1 MPPKRFR
8 NPDLASTPQRQCS
21 PRATH
26 LQRGPPQG
34 EKSSDFLKR
43 SIFFL
48 KPSARIQRIGA
59 DFGYRFL
66 WRPLLLAFF
75 ATLNAAFFPAGDVL
89 LLFVV
94 VGCVLFLR
102 GLPLLRLSLVLLVEN
117 HIRKIC
123 ARLRVLLFL
132 YNFFLRKTSFST
144 EKLGEELP
152 LGLSLALLV
161 ENYIRESCARFACYF
176 FYAIFSLGKLR
187 FPRIKL
193 HKKSKTPTGFYF
205 SEKIYAEREGIG
217 RKLSS
222 SLFLIYCNFA
232 KIFSCI

>member
-1 MPPKRFR
+1 MIDGEIGANLEKQNGIFQETPNNVENAAQTKPEHHH

-34 EKSSDFLKR
+34 EKSPDFLKR

-94 VGCVLFLR
+94 VGCVLFFAR
-102 GLPLLRLSLVLLVEN
+102 IAALRLSLVLLVEN
-117 HIRKIC
+117 HIRKSC

-132 YNFFLRKTSFST
+132 YNFFLRKTSFPT
-144 EKLGEELP
+144 EKLGEGLP
-152 LGLSLALLV
+152 LLRLSLALLV
-161 ENYIRESCARFACYF
+161 ENYIFGKATPASRATF
-176 FYAIFSLGKLR
+176 FMQ
-187 FPRIKL
+187 
-193 HKKSKTPTGFYF
+193 FYP
-205 SEKIYAEREGIG
+205 
-217 RKLSS
+217 
-222 SLFLIYCNFA
+222 
-232 KIFSCI
+232 

>member
-34 EKSSDFLKR
+34 EKSPDFLKR

-117 HIRKIC
+117 HIRKSC

-132 YNFFLRKTSFST
+132 CNFILRKTSFST
-144 EKLGEELP
+144 D
-152 LGLSLALLV
+152 
-161 ENYIRESCARFACYF
+161 
-176 FYAIFSLGKLR
+176 
-187 FPRIKL
+187 
-193 HKKSKTPTGFYF
+193 
-205 SEKIYAEREGIG
+205 KIA
-217 RKLSS
+217 
-222 SLFLIYCNFA
+222 
-232 KIFSCI
+232 

>member
-34 EKSSDFLKR
+34 EKSPDFLKR

-102 GLPLLRLSLVLLVEN
+102 GLPLLRLSL
-117 HIRKIC
+117 
-123 ARLRVLLFL
+123 
-132 YNFFLRKTSFST
+132 
-144 EKLGEELP
+144 
-152 LGLSLALLV
+152 ALLV

-176 FYAIFSLGKLR
+176 FYATFPLGKLR
-187 FPRIKL
+187 FPRKKL
-193 HKKSKTPTGFYF
+193 GEGLPLCGFPLF
-205 SEKIYAEREGIG
+205 SLWKITFGKVAPASRATFFMQFYP
-217 RKLSS
+217 
-222 SLFLIYCNFA
+222 
-232 KIFSCI
+232 

>member
-34 EKSSDFLKR
+34 EKSPDFLKR
-43 SIFFL
+43 SIFSL

-94 VGCVLFLR
+94 VGCVLFFCADCR
-102 GLPLLRLSLVLLVEN
+102 FCGFPLLSLW
-117 HIRKIC
+117 KITFGKV
-123 ARLRVLLFL
+123 APA
-132 YNFFLRKTSFST
+132 Y
-144 EKLGEELP
+144 
-152 LGLSLALLV
+152 
-161 ENYIRESCARFACYF
+161 ACYF

-187 FPRIKL
+187 FPRKKL
-193 HKKSKTPTGFYF
+193 GGIAAFAAFPCSPCGKSHFRKSCARFRVLLFLCNFSLRKTSIST
-205 SEKIYAEREGIG
+205 EKIA
-217 RKLSS
+217 
-222 SLFLIYCNFA
+222 
-232 KIFSCI
+232 

>member
-34 EKSSDFLKR
+34 EKSPDFLKR

-94 VGCVLFLR
+94 VGCVLFFCADCRFAAFPCSPCGKSHSKKLR
-102 GLPLLRLSLVLLVEN
+102 PLRVLLFLYNFFLRKTSFPTEKLGEGLPLLRLSLVLLVEN
-117 HIRKIC
+117 HIRKSC

-132 YNFFLRKTSFST
+132 CNFILRKTSFS
-144 EKLGEELP
+144 
-152 LGLSLALLV
+152 
-161 ENYIRESCARFACYF
+161 
-176 FYAIFSLGKLR
+176 
-187 FPRIKL
+187 
-193 HKKSKTPTGFYF
+193 
-205 SEKIYAEREGIG
+205 
-217 RKLSS
+217 
-222 SLFLIYCNFA
+222 
-232 KIFSCI
+232 

>member
-34 EKSSDFLKR
+34 EKSPDFLKR

-117 HIRKIC
+117 HIRKSC

-144 EKLGEELP
+144 EKLGEGLP
-152 LGLSLALLV
+152 LLRLSLALLV
-161 ENYIRESCARFACYF
+161 ENYIRKSCAR
-176 FYAIFSLGKLR
+176 LR
-187 FPRIKL
+187 VL
-193 HKKSKTPTGFYF
+193 
-205 SEKIYAEREGIG
+205 
-217 RKLSS
+217 
-222 SLFLIYCNFA
+222 LFLCNFILRKTSFSTD
-232 KIFSCI
+232 KIA

>member
-34 EKSSDFLKR
+34 EKSPDFLKR
-43 SIFFL
+43 SIFSSNRPRGYNGL
-48 KPSARIQRIGA
+48 VRISGIVF
-59 DFGYRFL
+59 FGGRCCWL
-66 WRPLLLAFF
+66 FF

-117 HIRKIC
+117 HIRKSC

-144 EKLGEELP
+144 EKLGE
-152 LGLSLALLV
+152 GS
-161 ENYIRESCARFACYF
+161 
-176 FYAIFSLGKLR
+176 
-187 FPRIKL
+187 
-193 HKKSKTPTGFYF
+193 
-205 SEKIYAEREGIG
+205 
-217 RKLSS
+217 
-222 SLFLIYCNFA
+222 
-232 KIFSCI
+232 

>member
-34 EKSSDFLKR
+34 EKSPDFLKR

-117 HIRKIC
+117 HIRK
-123 ARLRVLLFL
+123 
-132 YNFFLRKTSFST
+132 
-144 EKLGEELP
+144 
-152 LGLSLALLV
+152 
-161 ENYIRESCARFACYF
+161 SCARFACYF

-193 HKKSKTPTGFYF
+193 GEGLPLCGFPLL
-205 SEKIYAEREGIG
+205 SLWKITFGKVAPASRATFFMQFYP
-217 RKLSS
+217 
-222 SLFLIYCNFA
+222 
-232 KIFSCI
+232 